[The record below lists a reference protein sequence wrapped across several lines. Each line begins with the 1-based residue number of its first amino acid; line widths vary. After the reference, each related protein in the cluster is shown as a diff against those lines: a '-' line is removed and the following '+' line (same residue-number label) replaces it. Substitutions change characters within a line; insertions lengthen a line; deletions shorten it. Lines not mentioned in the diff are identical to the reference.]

1 MRLINIIDKQCA
13 ERLKSLGFKCIEK
26 NIDKKVV
33 FQFIEE
39 PELIKELNSNF
50 EEGSYFYTNNM
61 TF

>member
-1 MRLINIIDKQCA
+1 MRLINIIDKHHA

-26 NIDKKVV
+26 NIDSKVV

>member
-1 MRLINIIDKQCA
+1 MRLINIIDEQHA

-26 NIDKKVV
+26 NIDNKVV

>member
-1 MRLINIIDKQCA
+1 MRLINIIDKQYA

-26 NIDKKVV
+26 NIDNKVV

>member
-1 MRLINIIDKQCA
+1 MRLINIIDKQHA
-13 ERLKSLGFKCIEK
+13 EHLKSFGFKCIEK
-26 NIDKKVV
+26 IIDNKVV

-39 PELIKELNSNF
+39 PGLVKELNSNF

>member
-1 MRLINIIDKQCA
+1 MRLINIIDEQHA
-13 ERLKSLGFKCIEK
+13 ERLKSLGFKYIEK
-26 NIDKKVV
+26 NIDNKVV

>member
-1 MRLINIIDKQCA
+1 MRLINIIDKQYA

-26 NIDKKVV
+26 SIDNKVV